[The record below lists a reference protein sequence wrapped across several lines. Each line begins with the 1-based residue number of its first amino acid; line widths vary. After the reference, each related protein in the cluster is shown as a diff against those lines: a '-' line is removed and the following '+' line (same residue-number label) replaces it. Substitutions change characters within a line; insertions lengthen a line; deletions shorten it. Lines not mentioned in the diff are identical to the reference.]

1 MPQRHFR
8 GSGPHVAQPSGLDN
22 APQDNRS
29 LGRPSSAASSLQ
41 TSGSPELPHPGPITA
56 GSHPS
61 AGTTVTMRP
70 EQLVAKVPRHRLD
83 VFSPCAGGT
92 SLTWQIFLQQ
102 KQFLFTLCA
111 LPLCTSVYFIVSCKE
126 GTPRPEH
133 GSHVYHKVPHF
144 HQQCSLHLGHRAHA
158 AMPRKPPRRPPCP
171 GAISASQRLKL

>member
-1 MPQRHFR
+1 MPQPHFR
-8 GSGPHVAQPSGLDN
+8 GSGPHVAQPSGLDH

-29 LGRPSSAASSLQ
+29 LGRPSFATSSLQ
-41 TSGSPELPHPGPITA
+41 TSSSPELPHPGPITT

-61 AGTTVTMRP
+61 AETTVAMRS
-70 EQLVAKVPRHRLD
+70 EQLVGKVPRHRLY
-83 VFSPCAGGT
+83 VFSPRAGGT

-111 LPLCTSVYFIVSCKE
+111 LPFYSSVYFIRRCKE

-144 HQQCSLHLGHRAHA
+144 HQQCSLHLGHRARA
-158 AMPRKPPRRPPCP
+158 AMPESLP
-171 GAISASQRLKL
+171 GALPAPEP